1 MNDQQTTLKQW
12 LVSTPIFFAL
22 TSFLFAVTLSVLA
35 GLLMPKSET
44 TLSIIGTAMI
54 VTTIISGIL
63 AIRRIPTHKMDRA
76 GIVTIFNIK
85 MIILVLMSVISLI
98 MAFNLVPLQMWLL
111 TLMQNPTGIIIGFLL
126 AVCLVLL
133 SLYILGVTIMGFWA
147 CFLRARTM
155 KIPLWKIIFSIP
167 FGFDMLWV
175 PGYFIPAKQSKKPV
189 VATNIKWISN
199 LTNWTFARLSNAGF
213 LFVAL
218 IIGTGIFNGL
228 TTTLLSLSILLLFAI
243 WIMQMGDKKF
253 EKNIGNTYATTAV
266 IINIVMIAYM
276 IFTIWI
282 L

>member
-1 MNDQQTTLKQW
+1 
-12 LVSTPIFFAL
+12 
-22 TSFLFAVTLSVLA
+22 
-35 GLLMPKSET
+35 
-44 TLSIIGTAMI
+44 
-54 VTTIISGIL
+54 
-63 AIRRIPTHKMDRA
+63 
-76 GIVTIFNIK
+76 
-85 MIILVLMSVISLI
+85 MSVISLI

-133 SLYILGVTIMGFWA
+133 SLYILGVTIMVFWA

-155 KIPLWKIIFSIP
+155 NIPLWKIICSIP

-175 PGYFIPAKQSKKPV
+175 PGYFIPAKQSKKTV

-213 LFVAL
+213 LFTAL

-266 IINIVMIAYM
+266 IINIVIIAYV
-276 IFTIWI
+276 IFTIWV

>member
-22 TSFLFAVTLSVLA
+22 TSFLFAVTLSVL
-35 GLLMPKSET
+35 
-44 TLSIIGTAMI
+44 
-54 VTTIISGIL
+54 
-63 AIRRIPTHKMDRA
+63 
-76 GIVTIFNIK
+76 
-85 MIILVLMSVISLI
+85 
-98 MAFNLVPLQMWLL
+98 
-111 TLMQNPTGIIIGFLL
+111 
-126 AVCLVLL
+126 
-133 SLYILGVTIMGFWA
+133 
-147 CFLRARTM
+147 
-155 KIPLWKIIFSIP
+155 
-167 FGFDMLWV
+167 
-175 PGYFIPAKQSKKPV
+175 
-189 VATNIKWISN
+189 
-199 LTNWTFARLSNAGF
+199 AGF

-253 EKNIGNTYATTAV
+253 EKNIGNTYATTAG

>member
-44 TLSIIGTAMI
+44 TLSIIGITMI
-54 VTTIISGIL
+54 VTTLISAIL
-63 AIRRIPTHKMDRA
+63 AIRKIPTRKMDRP
-76 GIVTIFNIK
+76 GIVTIFNTK
-85 MIILVLMSVISLI
+85 MILLAITAISSLI
-98 MAFNLVPLQMWLL
+98 MALNLMPLQMWLFS
-111 TLMQNPTGIIIGFLL
+111 LMQHPTGIVIGFLL

-133 SLYILGVTIMGFWA
+133 SLYILGVTIMGIWA

-155 KIPLWKIIFSIP
+155 NIPLWKIICSIP

-175 PGYFIPAKQSKKPV
+175 PGYFIPTKPNKKPIV
-189 VATNIKWISN
+189 TTNAKWISN
-199 LTNWTFARLSNAGF
+199 LTNWTIIRSSNAGF
-213 LFVAL
+213 LFTAL

-228 TTTLLSLSILLLFAI
+228 ATTLLSLSVLLLFAI

-266 IINIVMIAYM
+266 IINIAIIAYM
-276 IFTIWI
+276 IFSIWI